1 MKLPLIIGH
10 RGVKGI
16 APENSLSGFKKA
28 IELGIDGVELDVQ
41 LTKDGKLIVLH
52 DMGLKRLAGL
62 ETPIKQLTF
71 EELRRYDIYE
81 LFTKNQEKIMEKL
94 PEEKKYF
101 LELKKIQA
109 NEFYLNIYEQSTKKK
124 MSFYLHWD
132 GKRFDIVKKLFFSK
146 NGGKKICF
154 KQLKIKKRDMLDLEE
169 GKARKYHNE
178 QIPLLK
184 DVLRILR
191 GKLFVNIEI
200 KGGEKIYP
208 GIVDKL
214 VRETGNFGY
223 DNILFSS
230 FDRDTIILLKE
241 RYPKL
246 KANGLYAKWINPKRY
261 IKGMDGL
268 NPCAFWCKEELVSCL
283 HQLGKTVYVWTVDKD
298 IDMVRFILYGVDGI
312 VTNYPQ
318 ILKKISKVMQSLFN
332 NFNCL

>member
-1 MKLPLIIGH
+1 MQLI
-10 RGVKGI
+10 
-16 APENSLSGFKKA
+16 
-28 IELGIDGVELDVQ
+28 
-41 LTKDGKLIVLH
+41 KDGKLIVLH
-52 DMGLKRLAGL
+52 DMSLKRLAGL

-71 EELRRYDIYE
+71 EELKRYDISE

-101 LELKKIQA
+101 LELRTIQA
-109 NEFYLNIYEQSTKKK
+109 NAFYLNIYEQSTKQK
-124 MSFYLHWD
+124 MSFHLHWD
-132 GKRFDIVKKLFFSK
+132 SKQFDIVKNLFFSK
-146 NGGKKICF
+146 NNGKKICF
-154 KQLKIKKRDMLDLEE
+154 KQLKIKKRDMLDLLEE
-169 GKARKYHNE
+169 GKAREYHNE

-184 DVLRILR
+184 DVLKILK

-214 VRETGNFGY
+214 VKETENFGY

-246 KANGLYAKWINPKRY
+246 KANGLYIEWINLKRY

-268 NPCAFWCKEELVSCL
+268 NPYAFWCKEELVSYL

-298 IDMVRFILYGVDGI
+298 IDMVRFIF
-312 VTNYPQ
+312 TE
-318 ILKKISKVMQSLFN
+318 
-332 NFNCL
+332 